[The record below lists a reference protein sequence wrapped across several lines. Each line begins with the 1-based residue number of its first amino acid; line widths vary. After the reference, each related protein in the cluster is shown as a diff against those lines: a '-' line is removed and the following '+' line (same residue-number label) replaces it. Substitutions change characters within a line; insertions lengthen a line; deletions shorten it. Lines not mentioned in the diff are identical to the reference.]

1 MRQERQ
7 FFDGERQVSAIAFL
21 GAHLLM
27 NERQNHT
34 PTSNSSSSTI
44 EVQQPG
50 TPLQKKTPAPLKEAQ
65 GNKARTRCTPTPS
78 TPRRPSVT
86 CSA

>member
-21 GAHLLM
+21 SAHLLM

-34 PTSNSSSSTI
+34 PTSNSSPSTI
-44 EVQQPG
+44 KAQQPG
-50 TPLQKKTPAPLKEAQ
+50 APLQKKPRTPQRGAGQ
-65 GNKARTRCTPTPS
+65 
-78 TPRRPSVT
+78 
-86 CSA
+86 

>member
-27 NERQNHT
+27 NERQNHP
-34 PTSNSSSSTI
+34 PTSNSGTTTI
-44 EVQQPG
+44 KAQQPG
-50 TPLQKKTPAPLKEAQ
+50 TPLQKK
-65 GNKARTRCTPTPS
+65 PS
-78 TPRRPSVT
+78 TPQRG
-86 CSA
+86 AG

>member
-1 MRQERQ
+1 MRQDRQ

-34 PTSNSSSSTI
+34 PTSNSSTTTI

-50 TPLQKKTPAPLKEAQ
+50 TPLQKKPRTPQRGA
-65 GNKARTRCTPTPS
+65 G
-78 TPRRPSVT
+78 
-86 CSA
+86 